1 MNPAGFKQQAEDD
14 RRTYYQK
21 MTESSV
27 TRLIIQLSIPA
38 IISMMISNIYNM
50 VDTAFVGRLG
60 TSASAAVGIVFGFM
74 AILQAVGFLFGQ
86 GSGSILGRKLGQK
99 EIGDASVVAS
109 TGFFSSLLIGIL
121 IEVGGLF
128 WLETLVIQLG
138 STATIAPYTRIY
150 MIYILLSSP
159 FMIASC
165 AMNTILRYE
174 GKALF
179 AMAGMLS
186 GAVLN
191 IFGDIFFMFI
201 LHMGIAGA
209 GLSTALS
216 QFVGFCILLSP
227 FLTRKTQCRLSFR
240 LISSKPI
247 VYMDIITTGLPSM
260 TRQALTSISTIL
272 LNMEAGAYGDA
283 AVAAMSIVSR
293 IMFFVFAVALGIG
306 QGFQPV
312 CGFNYGAGKYRRV
325 RKAYRVT
332 LLSAAVA
339 MVFLTVAVML
349 QPENLLRLF
358 RDDPEVI
365 QVGIRALNLQALAQ
379 LVLPVCMTAEM
390 LYQSTGHRAGA
401 LLLSVMR
408 NGLFMIPAL
417 LILSRYRG
425 LAGIQEAYPV
435 ACMLSFP
442 PSALLAKY
450 FFRRLPED
458 EKEQQW

>member
-1 MNPAGFKQQAEDD
+1 MRSAGLKQHGGDPGRA
-14 RRTYYQK
+14 YYQK
-21 MTESSV
+21 MTESPV
-27 TRLIIQLSIPA
+27 ARLIIQLSIPS

-86 GSGSILGRKLGQK
+86 GSGSILGRKLGQQ
-99 EIGDASVVAS
+99 EIEEASAVVS
-109 TGFFSSLLIGIL
+109 TGFFSSLLIGFL
-121 IEVGGLF
+121 IEIGGL
-128 WLETLVIQLG
+128 LCLDTLAVWLG
-138 STATIAPYTRIY
+138 STPTILPYTKIY
-150 MIYILLSSP
+150 MVYILLSSP

-179 AMAGMLS
+179 AMIGMMS

-191 IFGDIFFMFI
+191 IFGDIFFMFA
-201 LHMGIAGA
+201 LDMGIAGA

-216 QFVGFCILLSP
+216 QLISFCILVSP
-227 FLTRKTQCRLSFR
+227 FLKGKTQCCLSFKR
-240 LISSKPI
+240 ISHRFSI
-247 VYMDIITTGLPSM
+247 YLDIFTTGLPSM
-260 TRQALTSISTIL
+260 SRQALTSISTIL
-272 LNMEAGAYGDA
+272 LNMEAGTYGDA

-312 CGFNYGAGKYRRV
+312 CGFNYGAGKYERV

-332 LLSAAVA
+332 LLSAAAA
-339 MVFLTVAVML
+339 MIFLTVIVML
-349 QPENLLRLF
+349 QPGDLLRLF
-358 RDDPEVI
+358 RDDQKVI
-365 QVGIRALNLQALAQ
+365 QIGIRALKLQALAQ
-379 LVLPVCMTAEM
+379 LVLPVCMAAEM
-390 LYQSTGHRAGA
+390 LYQSTGKKIGA

-408 NGLFMIPAL
+408 NGLFMIPVL

-435 ACMLSFP
+435 ACLLSLP
-442 PSALLAKY
+442 PSMLLAKH
-450 FFRRLPED
+450 FFQKLPPDTE
-458 EKEQQW
+458 

>member
-1 MNPAGFKQQAEDD
+1 MRSLGLKQEY
-14 RRTYYQK
+14 REHGREYYQK
-21 MTESSV
+21 MTESPV
-27 TRLIIQLSIPA
+27 ALLIIELSIPS

-50 VDTAFVGRLG
+50 VDTAFVGQLG

-86 GSGSILGRKLGQK
+86 GSGSILGRKLGQQ
-99 EIGDASVVAS
+99 EIEEASVVVS
-109 TGFFSSLLIGIL
+109 TGFFSALLIGFL
-121 IEVGGLF
+121 IEIGGLLCLDALAV
-128 WLETLVIQLG
+128 WLG
-138 STATIAPYTRIY
+138 STPTILPYTRIY
-150 MIYILLSSP
+150 MVYILLSSP

-191 IFGDIFFMFI
+191 IFGDIFFMFV
-201 LHMGIAGA
+201 LDMGIAGA

-216 QFVGFCILLSP
+216 QWISFCILASP
-227 FLTRKTQCRLSFR
+227 FLKRKTQCRLSFKR
-240 LISSKPI
+240 ISRRVSI
-247 VYMDIITTGLPSM
+247 YFDIFTTGLPSM
-260 TRQALTSISTIL
+260 SRQALTSVSTIL
-272 LNMEAGAYGDA
+272 LNMEAGIYGDA

-312 CGFNYGAGKYRRV
+312 CGFNYGAGRYARV

-332 LLSAAVA
+332 LLSAAAA
-339 MVFLTVAVML
+339 MLFLTVIVML

-358 RDDPEVI
+358 RNDPKVI
-365 QVGIRALNLQALAQ
+365 QVGIRALKLQALAQ
-379 LVLPVCMTAEM
+379 LVLPVCMAAEM
-390 LYQSTGHRAGA
+390 LYQSTGKKIGA

-417 LILSRYRG
+417 LILSQCRG

-435 ACMLSFP
+435 ACLLSLL
-442 PSALLAKY
+442 PSALLARY
-450 FFRRLPED
+450 FFQRLPSD
-458 EKEQQW
+458 EK

>member
-1 MNPAGFKQQAEDD
+1 MNPSGSKPWADEDGNA
-14 RRTYYQK
+14 YYQK
-21 MTESSV
+21 MTKSPVAQLIVRLSV
-27 TRLIIQLSIPA
+27 PA
-38 IISMMISNIYNM
+38 VISMMISNIYNM
-50 VDTAFVGRLG
+50 ADTAFVGCLG

-86 GSGSILGRKLGQK
+86 GSGSILGRKLGQRQ
-99 EIGDASVVAS
+99 ISDASAVAS

-121 IEVGGLF
+121 IGIGGF
-128 WLETLVIQLG
+128 CWLDTLVIRLG
-138 STATIAPYTRIY
+138 STVTIAPYTRTY

-159 FMIASC
+159 FMISSC

-191 IFGDIFFMFI
+191 IFGDIIFMFI
-201 LHMGIAGA
+201 LKMGIAGA

-216 QFVGFCILLSP
+216 QLAGFCILVSP
-227 FLTRKTQCRLSFR
+227 FLTGKTQCCLSFR
-240 LISSKPI
+240 IISRKPG
-247 VYMDIITTGLPSM
+247 VYADIITTGLPSM
-260 TRQALTSISTIL
+260 SRQALTSISAIL

-293 IMFFVFAVALGIG
+293 IMFFVFAIALGIG

-312 CGFNYGAGKYRRV
+312 CGFNYGAGKYKRV

-332 LLSAAVA
+332 LLSAAGA
-339 MVFLTVAVML
+339 MALLTGAVMV
-349 QPENLLRLF
+349 QPDNLLRLF

-365 QVGIRALNLQALAQ
+365 RVGTRALKLQALAQ
-379 LVLPVCMTAEM
+379 LVLPVCMAAEM
-390 LYQSTGHRAGA
+390 LYQSTGKRAGA

-417 LILSRYRG
+417 MILSRYRG
-425 LAGIQEAYPV
+425 LAGIQEAYPA
-435 ACMLSFP
+435 ACLLSLL
-442 PSALLAKY
+442 PSALLAMR
-450 FFRRLPED
+450 FFRKLPQE
-458 EKEQQW
+458 EE

>member
-1 MNPAGFKQQAEDD
+1 
-14 RRTYYQK
+14 
-21 MTESSV
+21 
-27 TRLIIQLSIPA
+27 
-38 IISMMISNIYNM
+38 
-50 VDTAFVGRLG
+50 
-60 TSASAAVGIVFGFM
+60 
-74 AILQAVGFLFGQ
+74 
-86 GSGSILGRKLGQK
+86 
-99 EIGDASVVAS
+99 
-109 TGFFSSLLIGIL
+109 
-121 IEVGGLF
+121 
-128 WLETLVIQLG
+128 
-138 STATIAPYTRIY
+138 
-150 MIYILLSSP
+150 
-159 FMIASC
+159 
-165 AMNTILRYE
+165 
-174 GKALF
+174 
-179 AMAGMLS
+179 
-186 GAVLN
+186 
-191 IFGDIFFMFI
+191 
-201 LHMGIAGA
+201 
-209 GLSTALS
+209 
-216 QFVGFCILLSP
+216 
-227 FLTRKTQCRLSFR
+227 
-240 LISSKPI
+240 
-247 VYMDIITTGLPSM
+247 MDIITTGLPSM

-339 MVFLTVAVML
+339 MFFLTVAVML

-379 LVLPVCMTAEM
+379 LVLPVCMAAEM
-390 LYQSTGHRAGA
+390 LYQSTGCRAGA

-442 PSALLAKY
+442 PSALLAKH

-458 EKEQQW
+458 EKEQQR